1 MDVLISIKPKYVK
14 SIVSGEKKVE
24 YRKRLFKHLPC
35 RIYIYESSPVK
46 RIIGYF
52 EYAGYYSGVPDEVW
66 KISCEYAGVDYDT
79 FSNYFA
85 DAELAYALKIDKLVI
100 FSKPVSPESIF
111 DEFKAPQSF
120 FYVREGIEREKL
132 RSLV

>member
-35 RIYIYESSPVK
+35 RIYIYASSPVK

-66 KISCEYAGVDYDT
+66 KISCEYAGVD
-79 FSNYFA
+79 
-85 DAELAYALKIDKLVI
+85 
-100 FSKPVSPESIF
+100 